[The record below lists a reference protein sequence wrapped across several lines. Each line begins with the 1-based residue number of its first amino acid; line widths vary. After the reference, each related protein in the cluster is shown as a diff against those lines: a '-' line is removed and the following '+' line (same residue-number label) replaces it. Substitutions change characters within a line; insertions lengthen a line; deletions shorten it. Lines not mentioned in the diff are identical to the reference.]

1 MKSSLP
7 STMTIFASSL
17 ILALGSIVFV
27 RLVYAPV
34 EEGRTA
40 TVTTLMSSANP
51 AGTGGGF
58 TLTASVQLHG
68 VAVRIGNVRFYDETN
83 RWLLG
88 VVDVALPTITVAGL
102 SPGVRTI
109 RAHYSGVFRNGANIA
124 RPSSSP
130 PLTQTVLVSPDMLL
144 SVLPDAGGDSR
155 LITIKA
161 SVKARSAQPAGSV
174 TFRSGGQVLATR
186 MLDQAGKATF
196 MTSALDGGLHL
207 ISADYHGDEVVAP
220 ASASLH
226 VMHGNRADRQALR

>member
-17 ILALGSIVFV
+17 ILAFGAIVFV

-34 EEGRTA
+34 EEARTA
-40 TVTTLMSSANP
+40 TVTTLVSSANP
-51 AGTGGGF
+51 AGTAASF

-68 VAVRIGNVRFYDETN
+68 VAVRTGNVRFYDETN

-88 VVDVALPTITVAGL
+88 VADVTSPTITVMGL

-109 RAHYSGVFRNGANIA
+109 RADYSGVFRHGANIA

-130 PLTQTVLVSPDMLL
+130 PLTQTVLVSPDVLL
-144 SVLPDAGGDSR
+144 SVLPDPGGDSR

-161 SVKARSAQPAGSV
+161 VVKARSAQPTGSL

-186 MLDQAGKATF
+186 MLDHAGKAAF
-196 MTSALDGGLHL
+196 VTSALDGGSHL
-207 ISADYHGDEVVAP
+207 ISADYHGDELVAP

-226 VMHGNRADRQALR
+226 VLQGDRADRQALR

>member
-1 MKSSLP
+1 MKSSL
-7 STMTIFASSL
+7 SSNMTIFASSL
-17 ILALGSIVFV
+17 ILAFGAIVFV

-34 EEGRTA
+34 EEARTT
-40 TVTTLMSSANP
+40 TVTTLISSANP
-51 AGTGGGF
+51 AGAAAGF

-68 VAVRIGNVRFYDETN
+68 AAVLTGNVRFYDETN

-88 VVDVALPTITVAGL
+88 VVNVASPTLSVSGL

-130 PLTQTVLVSPDMLL
+130 PLTQTVLVSPEVLL
-144 SVLPDAGGDSR
+144 SVLPNAGGDSR

-161 SVKARSAQPAGSV
+161 AVKAGSAQPLGSV

-186 MLDQAGKATF
+186 MLDHAGKAAF
-196 MTSALDGGLHL
+196 VTSALDGGSHL
-207 ISADYHGDEVVAP
+207 ISADYHGDELVAP

-226 VMHGNRADRQALR
+226 VLQGDRADRQALR